1 MSPLRKEQSRAFD
14 ALSLSLS
21 WKNTQTHVHTHTHIT
36 SHTFFWYH
44 WINTQGIGIN
54 SLGEGVW
61 NTIHLRVLIRKNMPS
76 QGNQT
81 PCQETALHKRRQHVN
96 TNVWSVQTGT
106 CWEDHKLAQML
117 QLRVHRWQEM
127 GPEWRQFEDRLW
139 RDAHGPSKPWA
150 LFYTVE
156 KPVHG
161 VQV

>member
-14 ALSLSLS
+14 ALSLSVM
-21 WKNTQTHVHTHTHIT
+21 KEHTNACAHTHTHHIT
-36 SHTFFWYH
+36 HVLLVSLDKYTGYWYKLFGRRGLEH
-44 WINTQGIGIN
+44 YT
-54 SLGEGVW
+54 
-61 NTIHLRVLIRKNMPS
+61 LRVLIRKNMPS